1 METLNLRWEE
11 KSEDPQ
17 FELYHPALEKGLKK
31 LQKYYMKLDNSRS
44 YILSLRTLSLPYK
57 Y

>member
-44 YILSLRTLSLPYK
+44 YILSLRK
-57 Y
+57 F